1 MIKPLIS
8 ATCASAML
16 LVAGCGYTP
25 SGEPRFC
32 EANKE
37 VCLFVGAVIVGGL
50 IASNSNGADPT
61 PAPAPVPAPLP
72 SDLRLKTDVTRVGAL
87 DGGPS
92 LYAYRYIGSGEMF
105 VGVLAEDLLADSRY
119 AHLVQ
124 RGDDGFLRVDYSGL
138 PGTLLAYRAM
148 RAAGERAA
156 AL

>member
-1 MIKPLIS
+1 
-8 ATCASAML
+8 ML

-61 PAPAPVPAPLP
+61 PAPAPAPLP
-72 SDLRLKTDVTRVGAL
+72 SDSRLKTDVTRVGAL

-92 LYAYRYIGSGEMF
+92 LYAYRYIGSDEMF